1 MENLI
6 VALIVAVAAWY
17 TGRTLIR
24 GLKGKST
31 CGCGCDSCSIADGC
45 TEEGLNNRK

>member
-6 VALIVAVAAWY
+6 VALIVVAAAVF
-17 TGRTLIR
+17 TVRTFYK

-31 CGCGCDSCSIADGC
+31 CGCSCDSCGTTGGC
-45 TEEGLNNRK
+45 ETETLDSRK